1 VPGLFQVKLGEH
13 SSRVPALDFRFVER
27 LCLHDW
33 PFNVREI
40 DLLARR
46 LAVLQADEPILRVA
60 HLPPRFHGGGR
71 RLEASGSETKA
82 GPALPEKPPNRDEQ
96 DMDRLLTALRRHHGN
111 VARASSD
118 AKISRQRAYRLMGA
132 RPDLNWREQGDDLGD
147 PDRPA
152 PEPGF
157 GSKA

>member
-1 VPGLFQVKLGEH
+1 
-13 SSRVPALDFRFVER
+13 
-27 LCLHDW
+27 
-33 PFNVREI
+33 
-40 DLLARR
+40 
-46 LAVLQADEPILRVA
+46 
-60 HLPPRFHGGGR
+60 
-71 RLEASGSETKA
+71 
-82 GPALPEKPPNRDEQ
+82 
-96 DMDRLLTALRRHHGN
+96 MDRLLTALRRHHGN